1 VTFRTK
7 KNVERVLSISF
18 SGGLLLFFQTKKFLN
33 IRRTKYL
40 TVVKM
45 ADAYVCKV
53 TSVGQITL
61 PKEIRDELEVGGED
75 YIILERIGDTYFLK
89 KVGVERVLLKRV
101 REKVKKSGITRE
113 KLTKIL
119 EETSEDVWRKTR

>member
-1 VTFRTK
+1 
-7 KNVERVLSISF
+7 
-18 SGGLLLFFQTKKFLN
+18 
-33 IRRTKYL
+33 
-40 TVVKM
+40 M